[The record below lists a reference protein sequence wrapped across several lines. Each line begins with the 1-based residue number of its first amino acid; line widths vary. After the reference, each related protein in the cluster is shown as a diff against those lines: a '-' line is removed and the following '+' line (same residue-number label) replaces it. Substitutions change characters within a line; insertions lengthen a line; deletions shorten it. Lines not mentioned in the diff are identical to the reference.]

1 MSLDILQEFERVYT
15 HRLIIYLNEV
25 DSPHYGAMGRE
36 ILQRDFKNFYEQY
49 DQRRGKDFRH
59 TFPQLTEWYDTL

>member
-1 MSLDILQEFERVYT
+1 MTNS
-15 HRLIIYLNEV
+15 
-25 DSPHYGAMGRE
+25 

-59 TFPQLTEWYDTL
+59 TFPQLAEWYNTL